1 MEEVTARVRCVV
13 SGEGVVVMSVVGVTI
28 LTVVWPA
35 EGVAVI
41 EVAEVEVSA

>member
-1 MEEVTARVRCVV
+1 MTARVGCVV
-13 SGEGVVVMSVVGVTI
+13 TGEGVVVMSVVGVTV
-28 LTVVWPA
+28 LTVVWGA